1 MSYDAFV
8 DLVNQSADDLRLD
21 RICLAMSACFQPVV
35 DEGAALGR
43 LDDVAASVAV
53 RSPDGV
59 CQAVFG
65 DGRFAGDDR
74 DYYAPENSLLDRV
87 LERGLGM
94 PITLAVIV
102 IEVGRRVDVPFDGVG
117 MPGHFVLLDV
127 TGQVRDPFA
136 GGVIR
141 SSEECA
147 AIVQRLHG
155 GRRVAFDERWLR
167 PVAPHVIVARI
178 LANLERS
185 FQLRGERQQAL
196 TAMELRAQVPYVL
209 DPRGRRRLADAL
221 GEGGRFGSAAALYE
235 SLADAHPD
243 AAHDL
248 RRQATQLR
256 ARLN

>member
-1 MSYDAFV
+1 VSYDAFV
-8 DLVNQSADDLRLD
+8 DLVNRPADDLRLD
-21 RICLAMSACFQPVV
+21 RICLALSACFQPIV
-35 DEGAALGR
+35 DDAGAFGV
-43 LDDVAASVAV
+43 LDEVAGNVTD

-59 CQAVFG
+59 CRAVFDHGGFGG
-65 DGRFAGDDR
+65 DAD

-87 LERGLGM
+87 LERRLGM
-94 PITLAVIV
+94 PITLAVVV

-136 GGVIR
+136 GGAVR
-141 SSEECA
+141 SNEECA

-167 PVAPHVIVARI
+167 PVAPRVIVARI

-196 TAMELRAQVPYVL
+196 TAMELRAQVPQVL

-235 SLADAHPD
+235 ALADAHPD
-243 AAHDL
+243 AAADL